1 MSACELSMSIPLTV
15 PAPFNTVRTSA
26 SNNSPNGQG
35 AKLDAFLSDLQYSV
49 ATDNDFNCK
58 DQNCVS

>member
-1 MSACELSMSIPLTV
+1 MSIPLTV